1 MTMKKQI
8 SYGLSSLILAAAC
21 LAGCG
26 GQSGTSGSA
35 GNEAATGNSASSSTE
50 TSATTT
56 TSGGANLKG
65 AGATFPYPIY
75 SKWFDAYNKAK
86 GVEINYQSIGSGA
99 GIKQL
104 KANTV
109 DFGASDAPLSDKD
122 LKEFSGEVVH
132 IPTVAGAVV
141 ISYNLPGFTGT
152 LNLSGDVIAN
162 IFLGKITKWNDA
174 AIAKLNPG
182 AKLPDLNITVAHRS
196 DGSGTTNI
204 FTNYLSLVSPAWKAG
219 PGAGKSVEW
228 PVGIGGKGSD
238 GVASTVKQSP
248 GGLGYV
254 ELAYAKQNKLPYAS
268 VQNAAGKFVAPS
280 AESTTAAASGAV
292 AAVQKDIRAPIA
304 NASGAGA
311 YPIAGFTYILAYK
324 KSKDP
329 AKAAT
334 LKDFLSWAITD
345 GQKDAAAL
353 DYASLPPAVV
363 EIDKKTIESLQ

>member
-1 MTMKKQI
+1 MTMKKQL
-8 SYGLSSLILAAAC
+8 SYGLGGLVVAVAC

-26 GQSGTSGSA
+26 GQSGTSESSGNAASGS
-35 GNEAATGNSASSSTE
+35 TSTSSE
-50 TSATTT
+50 TAPATT
-56 TSGGANLKG
+56 GGVNLKG

-122 LKEFSGEVVH
+122 IKEFSSEVVH

-141 ISYNLPGFTGT
+141 MSYNLPGFTGT

-162 IFLGKITKWNDA
+162 IYLGKITKWNDP
-174 AIAKLNPG
+174 AIARLNAS
-182 AKLPDLNITVAHRS
+182 AKLPATAITVAHRS

-204 FTNYLSLVSPAWKAG
+204 FTNYLALVSPAWKSG

-248 GGLGYV
+248 GGIGYV

-268 VQNAAGKFVAPS
+268 VQNAAGKFIAPS
-280 AESTTAAASGAV
+280 AEATTAAATGAV

-311 YPIAGFTYILAYK
+311 YPISGFTYILAYK
-324 KSKDP
+324 KASDP

-334 LKDFLSWAITD
+334 LKDFLNWAITD

-363 EIDKKTIESLQ
+363 EINKKTIASLQ